1 MFSNDFNV
9 EKYRKN
15 ELNALA
21 YTICKCCTNLNKDE
35 IYSEL
40 TNSLK
45 NEYMQKLLS
54 ISKYAKI
61 HDRLILDNLKK
72 RRINSVIFISKIL
85 DLIRKIKK

>member
-1 MFSNDFNV
+1 
-9 EKYRKN
+9 
-15 ELNALA
+15 
-21 YTICKCCTNLNKDE
+21 
-35 IYSEL
+35 
-40 TNSLK
+40 
-45 NEYMQKLLS
+45 MQKLLS